1 MSSALDPEAVAS
13 AATATW
19 PRWRDLAGA
28 RALPRER
35 ARAPRGVA
43 RNGVRR
49 VGATAVMA
57 FLGDV
62 RCVLGWG
69 GVRETAPVEEIL
81 WLSATLPSA
90 ISCERNRIF
99 ARHCSIAPRTRAARD
114 MASTSSLRPVI
125 TTASVDRRGVVP
137 RPARI
142 TAAPKLVGALASI
155 ALVAAQQPTALAEG
169 DDVGAGGGDRGS
181 DGGGAVAKAVTATPL
196 ECANDPSCA
205 AERSDLLAAGAYAPG
220 VDVVGD
226 VDDDPDAAVRRA
238 ICPRNPTADV
248 CRSMK
253 DRKKVN
259 DSKCRIPVGLG
270 CAMWK

>member
-1 MSSALDPEAVAS
+1 M
-13 AATATW
+13 
-19 PRWRDLAGA
+19 
-28 RALPRER
+28 
-35 ARAPRGVA
+35 RG
-43 RNGVRR
+43 
-49 VGATAVMA
+49 
-57 FLGDV
+57 
-62 RCVLGWG
+62 CVLGWG
-69 GVRETAPVEEIL
+69 GVCETARVEEIL
-81 WLSATLPSA
+81 WLSATLPHFSSA
-90 ISCERNRIF
+90 EPNLRPALLNR
-99 ARHCSIAPRTRAARD
+99 APTCVARD

-155 ALVAAQQPTALAEG
+155 ALVAAQPTALAGG
-169 DDVGAGGGDRGS
+169 DEVGAGGGGRGLGGRDL
-181 DGGGAVAKAVTATPL
+181 DGGAGAVAKAVTATPL

-205 AERSDLLAAGAYAPG
+205 TERSDLLAAGAYAPS
-220 VDVVGD
+220 VDTA

>member
-1 MSSALDPEAVAS
+1 
-13 AATATW
+13 
-19 PRWRDLAGA
+19 
-28 RALPRER
+28 
-35 ARAPRGVA
+35 
-43 RNGVRR
+43 
-49 VGATAVMA
+49 
-57 FLGDV
+57 
-62 RCVLGWG
+62 
-69 GVRETAPVEEIL
+69 
-81 WLSATLPSA
+81 
-90 ISCERNRIF
+90 
-99 ARHCSIAPRTRAARD
+99 

-169 DDVGAGGGDRGS
+169 DDVGAWGGGRGS

-220 VDVVGD
+220 VDVVID

-259 DSKCRIPVGLG
+259 DSRCRIPVGLG

>member
-1 MSSALDPEAVAS
+1 
-13 AATATW
+13 
-19 PRWRDLAGA
+19 
-28 RALPRER
+28 
-35 ARAPRGVA
+35 
-43 RNGVRR
+43 
-49 VGATAVMA
+49 
-57 FLGDV
+57 
-62 RCVLGWG
+62 
-69 GVRETAPVEEIL
+69 
-81 WLSATLPSA
+81 
-90 ISCERNRIF
+90 
-99 ARHCSIAPRTRAARD
+99 

-125 TTASVDRRGVVP
+125 TTASVDRRGVAP

-155 ALVAAQQPTALAEG
+155 ALVAAQPMALAGG
-169 DDVGAGGGDRGS
+169 DEVGAGGGGRGL

-205 AERSDLLAAGAYAPG
+205 VERSDLLAAGAYVAPG
-220 VDVVGD
+220 VDI
-226 VDDDPDAAVRRA
+226 VDEEDPDAAVRRA